1 MAGHAVLVG
10 YGRVGSLVAQALEA
24 KGQPFLVIEE
34 RQGIADDLRS
44 RGVEVIVANAAEP
57 GVLGAANLAG
67 ARWFISAIP
76 NPFENGNLV
85 EQARAANPNLEI
97 IARAHSDAEVDHLKE
112 YGASFIIMGEREIAR
127 GMTEHIFERIEGDSL
142 TAAGDPK
149 NATANALDQPPTTR
163 PARKGSLRV
172 IS

>member
-1 MAGHAVLVG
+1 M
-10 YGRVGSLVAQALEA
+10 
-24 KGQPFLVIEE
+24 
-34 RQGIADDLRS
+34 
-44 RGVEVIVANAAEP
+44 IVANAAEP
-57 GVLGAANLAG
+57 GVLRAANLAG

-76 NPFENGNLV
+76 SPFENGNLV

-97 IARAHSDAEVDHLKE
+97 IARAHSDAEVDHLEE

-149 NATANALDQPPTTR
+149 NATADALANIRPINLQRNAVTPTRVGSSSVR
-163 PARKGSLRV
+163 PEAPYRSASLSQLRV
-172 IS
+172 RARGDALVGAGMP